1 MGLRFRKSIR
11 LAPGV
16 RLNLGLRGA
25 SLSVGGRGASVTFGS
40 RGASASVGIP
50 GTGLSYQRRLGGG
63 GSRNARATGGGHQ
76 AASHISIGDDGAP
89 VFQDSAGQPL
99 SAAAI
104 RVARAQHADAIRE
117 LVQQRCDAINA
128 AITALGDVHHA
139 TPPPH
144 QRPEYTPRGFPEPPP
159 QPPNPSRAGCLLGW
173 LPGEAERRAAAD
185 ATAQSAYESQLID
198 WDRARQSFELAESR
212 RERLITHD
220 IYHDIE
226 AMDDA
231 LAQALQAIEWPRETL
246 IASEIDRGGQ
256 LVFLDVDLPEIE
268 DMPRQRAMVAPRGDA
283 VAMRAQSATDIQ
295 QLYVRHIHA
304 VLFRIIGETFAALP
318 LAQQVVISGFSQRPQ
333 RATGSIQ
340 DEYLI
345 SARVTRERW
354 GQVAQH
360 PPSALDVVAA
370 LEQCA
375 LRRSLT
381 TTGRL
386 RAIVPY
392 APGDA
397 DLAAS

>member
-1 MGLRFRKSIR
+1 
-11 LAPGV
+11 
-16 RLNLGLRGA
+16 
-25 SLSVGGRGASVTFGS
+25 
-40 RGASASVGIP
+40 
-50 GTGLSYQRRLGGG
+50 
-63 GSRNARATGGGHQ
+63 
-76 AASHISIGDDGAP
+76 
-89 VFQDSAGQPL
+89 
-99 SAAAI
+99 
-104 RVARAQHADAIRE
+104 
-117 LVQQRCDAINA
+117 
-128 AITALGDVHHA
+128 
-139 TPPPH
+139 
-144 QRPEYTPRGFPEPPP
+144 
-159 QPPNPSRAGCLLGW
+159 
-173 LPGEAERRAAAD
+173 
-185 ATAQSAYESQLID
+185 
-198 WDRARQSFELAESR
+198 
-212 RERLITHD
+212 
-220 IYHDIE
+220 
-226 AMDDA
+226 
-231 LAQALQAIEWPRETL
+231 
-246 IASEIDRGGQ
+246 
-256 LVFLDVDLPEIE
+256 
-268 DMPRQRAMVAPRGDA
+268 
-283 VAMRAQSATDIQ
+283 MRAQSATDIQ